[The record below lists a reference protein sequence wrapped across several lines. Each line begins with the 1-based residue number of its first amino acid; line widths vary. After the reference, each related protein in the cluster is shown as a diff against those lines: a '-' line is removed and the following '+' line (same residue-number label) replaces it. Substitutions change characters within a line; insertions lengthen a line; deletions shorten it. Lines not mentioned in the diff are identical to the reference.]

1 MFMDE
6 ETKKSLDFQ
15 YIWNKIDIKTPYGKI
30 YKDKAKTYKIGE
42 EDQLIEELEKVETY
56 LNYAKNKEI
65 MRKLDNVFAHIKD
78 LRSSIKRARSGGILT
93 EVELF
98 EIKGFVHMVGEL
110 ESILKDYNI
119 LLWDDMKIYPMK
131 DLEKLLDPEET
142 GISTFYIY
150 DSYSEELKKIR
161 KDKKEL
167 EKEIKKNQ
175 KVLKDSI
182 KEELGIKLKPD
193 GTINISKNNSELIEK
208 IKDNPNLAY
217 NSETYM
223 NIKYSL
229 KPTEEMNLLERSH
242 LILKDREEREES
254 RIKEILSKKIGEKSK
269 SLFKNISSIG
279 KIDFILGKAKFGME
293 IDGVRPKIIKDH
305 SINIVEGR
313 HIKVEESLKSKG
325 LNFTPISVRLN
336 QGTTC
341 ITGAN
346 MGGKTISL
354 KLVGLLTAMA
364 QYGLMVPAK
373 RMTLG
378 LNGFIKTSI
387 GDLQSTDQGLS
398 TFGGEIKRIQESIEK
413 SDHQGLIL
421 IDELARGTNPKEG
434 YAISKAIVDYLK
446 DRNSITL
453 LTTHYD
459 NIASGEDINHLQVI
473 GLSHIDFEELYKE
486 LQISNKDKM
495 DIINNYM
502 DYRLKKVEK
511 MIKVPQE
518 ALNIARVMGLDR
530 QVIEL
535 AEKNLTRS

>member
-78 LRSSIKRARSGGILT
+78 LRASIKRARSGGILT

-305 SINIVEGR
+305 SIKIVEGR

-373 RMTLG
+373 TMTLG

>member
-1 MFMDE
+1 MFIDE
-6 ETKKSLDFQ
+6 ETRKSLDFQ
-15 YIWNKIDIKTPYGKI
+15 YIWNRIDIKTPYGKI
-30 YKDKAKTYKIGE
+30 YKDKAKSYKIGE
-42 EDQLIEELEKVETY
+42 EDKLIEELEKVETY
-56 LNYAKNKEI
+56 LSYAKNKEI
-65 MRKLDNVFAHIKD
+65 MRKLDNVFTHIKD
-78 LRSSIKRARSGGILT
+78 LRSSIKRARGGGILT
-93 EVELF
+93 EIELF
-98 EIKGFVHMVGEL
+98 EIKNYIYMIEEL
-110 ESILKDYNI
+110 DSIIKDYNMV
-119 LLWDDMKIYPMK
+119 LWDDMGIYPMK

-150 DSYSEELKKIR
+150 DSYSKDLKKIR

-175 KVLKDSI
+175 NSLKDSI
-182 KEELGIKLKPD
+182 KKELDIKLKPD

-208 IKDNPNLAY
+208 IKNSSNLVY

-229 KPTEEMNLLERSH
+229 KPTEEMNLLERAH
-242 LILKDREEREES
+242 LILKDKEEKEEG
-254 RIKEILSKKIGEKSK
+254 RIKQILSKKIGEKSK
-269 SLFKNISSIG
+269 ILFKNISSIG

-354 KLVGLLTAMA
+354 KLVGVLTAMA
-364 QYGLMVPAK
+364 QYGLMVAAK
-373 RMTLG
+373 EMTLG
-378 LNGFIKTSI
+378 LSGFIKTSI

-398 TFGGEIKRIQESIEK
+398 TFGGEIKRIQEAIEK

-486 LQISNKDKM
+486 LQIPNKDKM

-502 DYRLKKVEK
+502 DYRLEKVETK
-511 MIKVPQE
+511 VKVPQE
-518 ALNIARVMGLDR
+518 ALNIARIMGLDR
-530 QVIEL
+530 EVIYL
-535 AEKNLTRS
+535 AEKNLIRS